1 MCGSIGSSV
10 AKESWEARGSRR
22 RSRRNIT
29 LPLHACMVV
38 CVGSTDRQRS
48 GTCASDESQ
57 GQSCC
62 IYGSLHLHVFGCA
75 FHAPLKVTV
84 VFGDCDALARVP
96 RVVVNNHARFYESI
110 RRSSIVFKLN
120 LHLKFNLI
128 ACSGLELVDPL
139 VS

>member
-1 MCGSIGSSV
+1 VSSV

-29 LPLHACMVV
+29 HPLHACMVV

-62 IYGSLHLHVFGCA
+62 IYGSLHLHVHVRLCLSCA
-75 FHAPLKVTV
+75 AQGNCRIWRLR
-84 VFGDCDALARVP
+84 RVGSCSQS
-96 RVVVNNHARFYESI
+96 RREQSCTIHLTLSIYESI
-110 RRSSIVFKLN
+110 CRSSIVLKLN

-128 ACSGLELVDPL
+128 ACSRP